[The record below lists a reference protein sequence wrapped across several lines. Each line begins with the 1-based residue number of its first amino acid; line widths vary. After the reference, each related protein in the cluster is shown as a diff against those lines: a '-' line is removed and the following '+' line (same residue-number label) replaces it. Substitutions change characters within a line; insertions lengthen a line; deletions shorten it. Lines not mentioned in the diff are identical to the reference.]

1 MANTAGKRKAT
12 SLDTLPPIAGGAMVV
27 SVLMYPADV
36 VRALCMANP
45 GTSAGAA
52 LSGFLKAHGWSGFV
66 KQGLAAEVCR
76 ASTSRALK
84 FFFQPIAHETFF
96 GKPESKGNPVS
107 KGVAGA
113 IATIPEVMAISP
125 LENIKL
131 AAQLDKEKKFNGNVD
146 ITKHLIR
153 TRGVFGGLYIGY
165 FGMQVRQCLWTGGF
179 FLTLDFFKES
189 LKSAGLTNNLAVDVI
204 GGFGAGAFGT
214 AVNCWTD
221 VCRSVIQKQAV
232 ADTFDLSKPAPSAL
246 EHLKPGPFFGQA
258 AKIMSEKGFGG
269 LYAGVGPKM
278 VHLGGSGA
286 LLAVLMP
293 RFKTMWYDFN
303 GIY

>member
-1 MANTAGKRKAT
+1 MAVPAGKRKAT
-12 SLDTLPPIAGGAMVV
+12 ALDTLPPIAGGAMVV
-27 SVLMYPADV
+27 SILMYPADV
-36 VRALCMANP
+36 VRALCMSNP
-45 GTSAGAA
+45 GTGAVAA
-52 LSGFLKAHGWSGFV
+52 LQGFLQVHGWSGFV

-76 ASTSRALK
+76 ASISRALK
-84 FFFQPIAHETFF
+84 FFFQPISHQVAF
-96 GKPESKGNPVS
+96 GKPETKGTPVT

-113 IATIPEVMAISP
+113 LATIPEVMAISP

-131 AAQLDKEKKFNGNVD
+131 ASQLDKDKRFNGSVD
-146 ITKHLIR
+146 IAKHLVK

-179 FLTLDFFKES
+179 FLSLDAFKGG
-189 LKSAGLTNNLAVDVI
+189 LKSAGLNNNLAVDVI

-214 AVNCWTD
+214 ALNCWCD
-221 VCRSVIQKQAV
+221 VCRSVIQKKAV
-232 ADTFDLSKPAPSAL
+232 ADTFDAAAPRPSAI
-246 EHLKPGPFFGQA
+246 EHLKPGPFFGVA
-258 AKIMSEKGFGG
+258 ASIMKEKGVTG

-293 RFKTMWYDFN
+293 RFKTMWFDMN
-303 GIY
+303 GLV

>member
-1 MANTAGKRKAT
+1 MAGNAGKRKAGP
-12 SLDTLPPIAGGAMVV
+12 LDTLPPIAGGAMVV
-27 SVLMYPADV
+27 SIMMYPADV
-36 VRALCMANP
+36 VRALCMSNP

-52 LSGFLKAHGWSGFV
+52 LSGFLRDHGWAGFV

-84 FFFQPIAHETFF
+84 FFFQPIAHSTFF
-96 GKPESKGNPVS
+96 GKPEAKGTPIT
-107 KGVAGA
+107 KGFAGA
-113 IATIPEVMAISP
+113 LATFPEVLAISP

-131 AAQLDKEKKFNGNVD
+131 ASQLDKERRFQGMVD
-146 ITKHLIR
+146 ITKHLVK

-179 FLTLDFFKES
+179 FLTLDMFKEN
-189 LKSAGLTNNLAVDVI
+189 LKGMGVTNNLAVDVV
-204 GGFGAGAFGT
+204 GGFAAGAFGT

-221 VCRSVIQKQAV
+221 VCRSVIQKKAV
-232 ADTFDLSKPAPSAL
+232 ADTFDASIPRPSAL

-258 AKIMSEKGFGG
+258 ASIMAEKGMTG

-293 RFKTMWYDFN
+293 RFKVWYFDSM
-303 GIY
+303 GLY